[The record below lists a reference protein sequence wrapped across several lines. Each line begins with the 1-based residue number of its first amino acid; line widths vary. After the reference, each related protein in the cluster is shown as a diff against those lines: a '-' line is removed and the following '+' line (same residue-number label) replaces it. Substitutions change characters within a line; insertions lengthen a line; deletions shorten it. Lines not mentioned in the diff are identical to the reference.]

1 MPLATQIRAKVNTTI
16 YNLTDGTIG
25 YRLLDEGLAMAP
37 IRRLSERGP
46 LQHGTTDLG
55 FRLDPRKFM
64 LTLTTPP
71 AAGLDVL
78 YNNRKTLI
86 NIFKPLTTIPIQI
99 EYTLA
104 NGDVRQLDCFVDGD
118 FRIDETDRQGFMQ
131 KVGISLMA
139 PDPTFYDPTP
149 QTLSFILPVGTN
161 PTTVPLAV
169 PMYVGSTNINQTTA
183 FPYVGTWQTNPVIT
197 ITGPISSPV
206 ITNQTTGEKLDFTG
220 TLILNGDV
228 WTIDTRYGY
237 KTVKDSSGNNQIAA
251 LSDDSNL
258 STFHLDVDPVAA
270 GGINNINI
278 TNGAATQY
286 TSVVLSFYNRYIG
299 I

>member
-1 MPLATQIRAKVNTTI
+1 MPSATQIRAKVNGNI
-16 YNLTDGTIG
+16 YNLTDGTIS

-37 IRRLSERGP
+37 VRRLSERGP

-64 LTLTTPP
+64 LTLTTPQ
-71 AAGLDVL
+71 AADIATL
-78 YNNRKTLI
+78 YNNRKILI
-86 NIFKPLTTIPIQI
+86 NIFKALTIYPVQL
-99 EYTLA
+99 EYTLP
-104 NGDVRQLDCFVDGD
+104 NGDVRQIDCFVDGD
-118 FRIDETDRQGFMQ
+118 LRMDEADRQGYMQ
-131 KVGISLMA
+131 KAAISLTA
-139 PDPTFYDPTP
+139 PDPTFYDPTQ
-149 QTLSFILPVGTN
+149 QTLSFILPAGTN

-183 FPYVGTWQTNPVIT
+183 FPYAGTWQTNPVIT
-197 ITGPISSPV
+197 ITGPISSPI

-220 TLILNGDV
+220 TVLLNGDV

-258 STFHLDVDPVAA
+258 ATFHLDVDPVAA

-286 TSVVLSFYNRYIG
+286 TSVVLSFYNRFIG